1 MSKPK
6 FQNIKQLPPRL
17 PATQFWG
24 LCFIVWLVLQMP
36 FARIPIMFLSTWAH
50 ELGHGLGAIFTGGKF
65 VDLIVMPNF
74 SGLARTQTVN
84 PFQRSMV
91 ILVGLLGPSLLG
103 VLMIFLTRGLNWYRV
118 AIIVLA
124 ALLAM
129 SQIWAGDKFTR
140 LALGG
145 WTLVLVLIAWKVP
158 SHILLYIS
166 HIIAI
171 ALCLNALTGFGYFFV
186 GNADIAGTEYQS
198 DTGVMADILGGPFWL
213 WGALIA
219 ALSIVILLAGVILS
233 DKWARKKDGP
243 TRPNSSSS
251 SGRFR

>member
-1 MSKPK
+1 
-6 FQNIKQLPPRL
+6 
-17 PATQFWG
+17 
-24 LCFIVWLVLQMP
+24 
-36 FARIPIMFLSTWAH
+36 MFLSTWAH

-145 WTLVLVLIAWKVP
+145 WTLVLVLIA
-158 SHILLYIS
+158 
-166 HIIAI
+166 
-171 ALCLNALTGFGYFFV
+171 
-186 GNADIAGTEYQS
+186 
-198 DTGVMADILGGPFWL
+198 
-213 WGALIA
+213 
-219 ALSIVILLAGVILS
+219 
-233 DKWARKKDGP
+233 
-243 TRPNSSSS
+243 
-251 SGRFR
+251 

>member
-1 MSKPK
+1 
-6 FQNIKQLPPRL
+6 
-17 PATQFWG
+17 
-24 LCFIVWLVLQMP
+24 
-36 FARIPIMFLSTWAH
+36 
-50 ELGHGLGAIFTGGKF
+50 
-65 VDLIVMPNF
+65 MPNF

-219 ALSIVILLAGVILS
+219 ALSIVILLSLTSRAAPPSVSPTLSKVGSIRFAFQLRIFHHSPPQSISSKLIKTILNQGIS
-233 DKWARKKDGP
+233 RTLGP
-243 TRPNSSSS
+243 STRLMDVTFGEILNILIRHP
-251 SGRFR
+251 